1 MIRLALCDLSL
12 QRRFLFAELPILAV
26 LAAVF
31 MSMKEGF
38 QGMPPV
44 LIAIGAWAYALRAAY
59 EDDKSEMWVF
69 LRALPIPPVQIVGA
83 RFISSAL
90 VVLLFTLQVAF
101 PLPFLATANVMS
113 WCWAVAIG
121 AALGMVM
128 TALFQVVYYRFG
140 YRAASTWFRYVFFV
154 FFIPVLV
161 PWARLKGNPLAE
173 TMAAR
178 LVAAVWRLAAHP
190 ADAAVLAAALILLFY
205 LGAWVYACRAFAR
218 KELT

>member
-1 MIRLALCDLSL
+1 MIRLALCDLSRH
-12 QRRFLFAELPILAV
+12 RRSLLAELPILAV
-26 LAAVF
+26 IAAVF
-31 MSMKEGF
+31 MSMKEDF
-38 QGMPPV
+38 GMPPV
-44 LIAIGAWAYALRAAY
+44 LIVIGAWSYALQAAY

-69 LRALPIPPVQIVGA
+69 LRALPIPPAEVVGA

-90 VVLLFTLQVAF
+90 VVFLFTLVVAS
-101 PLPFLATANVMS
+101 PLLFLATANVS
-113 WCWAVAIG
+113 SRCWPIAIG

-128 TALFQVVYYRFG
+128 TALFQVMYYRFG

-161 PWARLKGNPLAE
+161 PWARLKGNALVE
-173 TMAAR
+173 RTAAR
-178 LVAAVWRLAAHP
+178 LVAAVTWLAAHP
-190 ADAAVLAAALILLFY
+190 AAAAVLGAALILLLY